1 MAALRRLAFA
11 SSTGLMVDEHFGR
24 SGRFVIIDA
33 DPSGWYTVGTRLV
46 PPANAAGN
54 ASVVGNFIRASGGGD
69 DADSTLTVV
78 LTQLPTDG
86 TLYYTGV
93 ATINGVSQTLTN
105 HAVTAADIAGGPNA
119 NDTTGNP

>member
-54 ASVVGNFIRASGGGD
+54 HQQSDFERVATLLNDCDGLFVLKIGPYAAQFLMERGIRVFEASG
-69 DADSTLTVV
+69 AVEHV
-78 LTQLPTDG
+78 LARLKAEGLLG
-86 TLYYTGV
+86 TEPP
-93 ATINGVSQTLTN
+93 Q
-105 HAVTAADIAGGPNA
+105 
-119 NDTTGNP
+119 